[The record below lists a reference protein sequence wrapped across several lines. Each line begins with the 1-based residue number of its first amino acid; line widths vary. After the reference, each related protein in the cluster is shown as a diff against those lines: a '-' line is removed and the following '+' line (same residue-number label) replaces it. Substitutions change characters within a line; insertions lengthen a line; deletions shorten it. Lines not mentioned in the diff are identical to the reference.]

1 MSSTRI
7 LSPLRAAVTALVL
20 LAACTGDAGP
30 VGPAGADGPEG
41 PAGPAGPAGPSG
53 PTGTANVTS
62 GIRLVLSSDWSAGTI
77 QRGFRTTPSTTSFAA
92 PARFADIPV
101 AAITA
106 DVLAGGAILTWLET
120 TSGTW
125 APLPFEHRNVVSS
138 IASLY
143 DVEIRQGSL
152 RVLYSRVDLNDPTAL
167 QNPLSVTQPDRNF
180 RWVVIPP
187 AGISLVESLPVHDGA
202 DATIAALRA
211 HGMAVRE
218 SY

>member
-1 MSSTRI
+1 MSSARL
-7 LSPLRAAVTALVL
+7 LSPIRAAITALAL
-20 LAACTGDAGP
+20 LAACNGDAGP

-41 PAGPAGPAGPSG
+41 PAGPAGPTG

-62 GIRLVLSSDWSAGTI
+62 GLQLVLGSDWSAGTV
-77 QRGFRTTPSTTSFAA
+77 QRAFVVSPGGTSFTGR
-92 PARFADIPV
+92 ARFVNIPV

-106 DVLAGGAILTWLET
+106 DVLTGGAILTWLEIT
-120 TSGTW
+120 PGTW
-125 APLPFEHRNVVSS
+125 APLPFEHKNT
-138 IASLY
+138 ASAIVLSY

-152 RVLYSRVDLNDPTAL
+152 RILYSRVDLNNPTATQDL
-167 QNPLSVTQPDRNF
+167 FAAPQPDRNF
-180 RWVVIPP
+180 RWVVISP

-211 HGMAVRE
+211 HGVAVRE

>member
-7 LSPLRAAVTALVL
+7 PSPLRAAVAALVL

-41 PAGPAGPAGPSG
+41 PAGPSG

-62 GIRLVLSSDWSAGTI
+62 GMRLVLSSDWSAGTV
-77 QRGFRTTPSTTSFAA
+77 QRQFVTSPGFTSFTAS
-92 PARFADIPV
+92 ARFVNIPV

-120 TSGTW
+120 SLGTW
-125 APLPFEHRNVVSS
+125 APLPFEHRNIISS
-138 IASLY
+138 IVFLY

-152 RVLYSRVDLNDPTAL
+152 RVLYSRVDLNNPTAS

-211 HGMAVRE
+211 HGVAVRE
-218 SY
+218 NY